1 MKKNIVIKSAF
12 FLLSMAVVAGIYT
25 FIVIPSV
32 KKEEKSK
39 YEKKLE
45 QEVYTYMS
53 VLVYKGETPL
63 LENTIITEAV
73 ETCFEKIQMP
83 LGCVTT
89 DYVGNFEDICGL
101 QLKYTICK
109 GQQVSFQN
117 FKDFLKDADGSER
130 LKEFQIESLVAGQA
144 MPGRFADI
152 LLKYP
157 DGSSAVVVPKIQI
170 YDIQS
175 TKDES
180 LKSDKN
186 NNIGY
191 TFVFA
196 VSEEEYNDLTDAT
209 KEGILDVRIY
219 VNEKQAPSEK
229 TYVPIGM
236 QKQVF

>member
-1 MKKNIVIKSAF
+1 MKKNIVLKTAL
-12 FLLSMAVVAGIYT
+12 FLLSLSVVAGIYT

-45 QEVYTYMS
+45 KEIYTYMS
-53 VLVYKGETPL
+53 VLTYTGETPL
-63 LENTIITEAV
+63 LENTIITDAI
-73 ETCFEKIQMP
+73 ETCFEKVQMP
-83 LGCVTT
+83 LGCVTS

-109 GQQVSFQN
+109 GQQVSYRN
-117 FKDFLKDADGSER
+117 FKDFLKDSDGSER
-130 LKEFQIESLVAGQA
+130 LKEFQIKSLVAGQA

-175 TKDES
+175 EKEEV
-180 LKSDKN
+180 LKSSKN
-186 NNIGY
+186 EEQGY
-191 TFVFA
+191 IVVFA
-196 VSEEEYNDLTDAT
+196 VNEEEYNDLIEAV
-209 KEGILDVRIY
+209 KEGVLDLRIY
-219 VNEKQAPSEK
+219 VNEKQLPSQK
-229 TYVPIGM
+229 TYVPIG
-236 QKQVF
+236 QLKQES